1 MKKFIA
7 EFKEFIAR
15 GNVMTMAV
23 GIIIGGAFTSIV
35 NSLVN
40 DVITP
45 VIGIII
51 GGIDFSAVIIGFGS
65 AQIMVGN
72 FIQSVITFLLTALV
86 IFVMMKGRAA
96 PYRDQRSAERTEIDK
111 PGVHGSGFC
120 SISSYIYLAA
130 AFFAVSHRAAN
141 PASS

>member
-86 IFVMMKGRAA
+86 IFVMMKLFNRFTRKKEETADQPPSEPA
-96 PYRDQRSAERTEIDK
+96 PSKEELLLAEIRDLLKEHK
-111 PGVHGSGFC
+111 
-120 SISSYIYLAA
+120 
-130 AFFAVSHRAAN
+130 
-141 PASS
+141 